1 MTSKADAIDNYIL
14 GKDCNRPFRLDNAFA
29 ESATLKMVVQ
39 TESITFPPSLI
50 GREPIADTLV
60 RQFNQQYE
68 NIHTICIGARPE
80 IDSEK
85 FSCHWMVVMSEKKSG
100 VLRVG
105 CGHYDW
111 EFCHSTHLIQD
122 LVITIDF
129 MEFATVPSL
138 APAMLWVSSLPYP
151 WCDIANIAKNPP
163 NIPALLRVVNHLSD

>member
-1 MTSKADAIDNYIL
+1 
-14 GKDCNRPFRLDNAFA
+14 
-29 ESATLKMVVQ
+29 
-39 TESITFPPSLI
+39 
-50 GREPIADTLV
+50 
-60 RQFNQQYE
+60 
-68 NIHTICIGARPE
+68 
-80 IDSEK
+80 
-85 FSCHWMVVMSEKKSG
+85 MSEKKSG